1 MNWLLKRGRKS
12 VVVVLAGGSLLVK
25 EPVVV
30 LGCGDKNPV
39 LELELRLGLK
49 GDKCPSIAVCPS

>member
-25 EPVVV
+25 GPVVV

-39 LELELRLGLK
+39 LEQEL
-49 GDKCPSIAVCPS
+49 